1 MGNYATCAC
10 TGLASKG
17 TAKRTVTR
25 IVALFVVQA
34 EVMTVTSVAAV
45 IWAVEILSLTLNC
58 AKGASKADFCK
69 GMTGQMYPSVF
80 LSRQSSSTDRSCVV
94 LWPWKR
100 SED

>member
-1 MGNYATCAC
+1 MQHAHARAW
-10 TGLASKG
+10 LHSQG

-25 IVALFVVQA
+25 IVALFVVQVA
-34 EVMTVTSVAAV
+34 VMTVTSVAAV

-58 AKGASKADFCK
+58 FKGSSKAVFSK

-80 LSRQSSSTDRSCVV
+80 LSRHLSSTASSCVV